1 MGLSVGQ
8 SDGGA
13 SGAGQHGAK
22 SGLAHLQT
30 KSIRVGQHVIFFQ
43 FGLDQLKGSIIITQ
57 K

>member
-8 SDGGA
+8 SDGEA
-13 SGAGQHGAK
+13 SGAGQHRAK

-30 KSIRVGQHVIFFQ
+30 KSIIVGQHVIFFQ

>member
-30 KSIRVGQHVIFFQ
+30 KSIRVGKHVIFFQ
-43 FGLDQLKGSIIITQ
+43 FGLDQLKGSIIIT
-57 K
+57 